1 MQKILR
7 TLMLTAALLLPFA
20 SNAQTSWTVADGT
33 TTHSKVPLD
42 FYNCD
47 GSGNRQAQMLYPAS
61 LLTEMSGST
70 IGTVKLY
77 HQNTTSKTVT
87 ASTWYL
93 RIGETTAT
101 DLSSG
106 LSTETLTTVYSGNLV
121 VEGGVM
127 TFELNTPYTYNG
139 GNLIVEIQTSGAS
152 QNWYGSSNQ
161 GCYGVDSIGSTYS
174 TMSTPNHTAFVP
186 KITFY
191 EQPSCFKVNNLAID
205 ATQTTAS
212 SLTLNWTDANNS
224 GASYDIYTITPAD
237 TTLIGS
243 STTTTYTATGLDA
256 NTAYVFGVASNCGG
270 GDLAEMRIVS
280 GRTAC
285 AAIATL
291 PYTMGFESADLQG
304 TSNAELFP
312 FCWTRINTLA
322 SGNNYYPYAYNY
334 GTPYNGGRHLYFYAS
349 AYGTYAD
356 TTGFIMPELDV
367 TTYPMNGNRVT
378 FWAKAS
384 SSSNPFTVLVG
395 TMTDPT
401 DRSTFT
407 LVESVSVTATSYTKY
422 AVSLASA
429 AATDA
434 YVAFIVPKVNST
446 MYIDDVT
453 LEELP
458 SCGDVTG
465 LTVAGTTSSSATLRW
480 NTVAGVMGYTVYNM
494 ADSSVIGTT
503 IDTTYTIEDLDANTV
518 YTFGVQSN
526 CAGGD
531 GAMATASG
539 RTACGA
545 VALPWTE
552 NFASSLSSDPCWRG
566 ASNITADSAFNS
578 GALTLGTFNTWS
590 HVTSPRCGLEGGH
603 YYKNVYGT
611 SVKHWMIT
619 PAIDLTTATSAQL
632 SFDVAL
638 TDYNNATLP
647 EENADTNTSQAFMV
661 IVSTDGGATWQ
672 RSNATVWQN
681 VEGANYTYASLA
693 STTYQTKVINLDQY
707 LGQTI
712 NIAFYCQSL
721 WAGGD
726 NDLHLDNIAVTEVPD
741 CPAPANIVVSNL
753 TGHTATL
760 TWEGDANGYTVYD
773 MSDTSV
779 YEYANDTTIELYA
792 LSGETAYTFGVT
804 SNCGSDESE
813 MVTISFTTPISC
825 PVPTDLAA
833 ALTPGDGTVATL
845 NWHEAGEASEWQL
858 CLNGDMTNLVTVYD
872 TTYDMTNLTPEQA
885 ITAKVRAICGAD
897 DTSAW
902 SAEISFT
909 PTNAYTLTVNNGT
922 ATNSKVPVYGNWVDN
937 HIKSQFIIPAA
948 DLSAMAYGNITKLTF
963 YSSDA
968 NKSWGAASFEV
979 YLSETSETTVNSLA
993 AVSDMTQVYT
1003 GSLGIANN
1011 VMEITLTT
1019 PYQYMGGNLMIA
1031 FEQPTSGTYS
1041 NCTWYGVDAT
1051 GASQGGYGSSVSQ
1064 QNFLPRTTFEFT
1076 PGEEPSC
1083 LPVSNLAVSDITTD
1097 GATLSWTGDASSY
1110 NVYAISG
1117 TDTTVDQNVN
1127 DVTVT
1132 LTGLTPMT
1140 QYTYGVRSVC
1150 GTDESDIRVVTFT
1163 TACAAVTLPYT
1174 ETFASTSATRNC
1186 WNLVSNNTAN
1196 IGGDNGMGFVTVSGR
1211 ETMRF
1216 SSYSSASD
1224 YNQYG
1229 FSPLMEISDDATN
1242 LKVKVVY
1249 ATYGSN
1255 DKLKFG
1261 YVTATDTVWDPTE
1274 YTTTGNSD
1282 WQTQTFVVPAT
1293 ATQLAVHYYGNYSYY
1308 GWIDSVVVTEMTG
1321 DYCAPV
1327 TAVTVDSVNSSSI
1340 SLSWTSDGTD
1350 FSVVNMADGTVAA
1363 TSTETYVT
1371 ITGLT
1376 AGTAYSFG
1384 VVNNCPTVSSDT
1396 VIIAAATQCENMC
1409 TLTILAED
1417 SYGDGWNDYYAM
1429 GNYSYLE
1436 FVQNG
1441 IVIAQY
1447 AMQAQNVPE
1456 ETTIY
1461 DTATVSVCSGVELSL
1476 RWVSNGENLDNEAS
1490 FTIQN
1495 ASGTVL
1501 YSVDDASELTSGTP
1515 FVTLT
1520 DPCSDSV
1527 VIVPDTLTVTIVA
1540 DATMGTTNP
1549 VPGTYQYPSTDNVT
1563 LSAVPNA
1570 GYRFVGWEYVSGT
1583 EVDTLD
1589 ADYIIVEFPASIF
1602 MGEGS
1607 VTFTALF
1614 EAGNPDSTTITYAV
1628 NDATMG
1634 SINPAGEQTVYV
1646 GNIIQVEATANAG
1659 YELYAWVLSIAV
1671 GSNSRTDT
1679 LFSDNANFANPM
1691 NFGAVSQSIVDSNAV
1706 VTITALFRAS
1716 TVVDGYT
1723 VTVNVNDAAMGHVE
1737 GAPTAAVAEN
1747 TVVTLTAVAN
1757 TGYRFVNWSNG
1768 LTNETISITV
1778 VSDTTLT
1785 ANFEAIPT
1793 YTVITNVAPE
1803 NSGSV
1808 NGAPAA
1814 AVLEG
1819 TVLTLTAVPAA
1830 GYHFVNWSNGLTD
1843 VTISVTVMSDTTLT
1857 ANFEANAANTY
1868 TVAVNFDATMGSVTG
1883 VPTDAVTSGTEVT
1896 LTAVANDGYH
1906 FVDWS
1911 TGETTETITIT
1922 VTSDTTITA
1931 NFEADAVE
1939 MYTVTVTS
1947 DDETMGTVTGSGEY
1961 EAGAQITIEAHANT
1975 GYRFVRWS
1983 DGNREALR
1991 QIVVTS
1997 DLTLVAYFEQVTGI
2011 DDVEGDNVSI
2021 YSAES
2026 RIVVK
2031 GAENSNI
2038 YVYDV
2043 NGRVVRTQANAT
2055 ETVEFTVPGTG
2066 VYLVKVGNAPAKRV
2080 VVVR

>member
-1 MQKILR
+1 MQKFLR

-33 TTHSKVPLD
+33 TLHSKVPLD

-93 RIGETTAT
+93 RMGETTET

-106 LSTETLTTVYSGNLV
+106 LSSETLTTVYSGNLV

-127 TFELNTPYTYNG
+127 TFEFTTPYTYNG

-161 GCYGVDSIGSTYS
+161 GCYGVDNIGSTYS
-174 TMSTPNHTAFVP
+174 TMSTPNYTAFVP

-191 EQPSCFKVNNLAID
+191 EQPSCFKVNDLDID
-205 ATQTTAS
+205 ATQTTSS
-212 SLTLNWTDANNS
+212 SLTLTWTDANNS

-270 GDLAEMRIVS
+270 GDLAELRIVS

-291 PYTMGFESADLQG
+291 PYTMGFEDADLQG
-304 TSNAELFP
+304 TSYAELFP

-322 SGNNYYPYAYNY
+322 SGTYTYYPYAYNY
-334 GTPYNGGRHLYFYAS
+334 GTPYNGGRHLYFTAS
-349 AYGTYAD
+349 SYGTYAD

-378 FWAKAS
+378 FWARAS
-384 SSSNPFTVLVG
+384 SSSYPYTVLVG

-422 AVSLASA
+422 AVSLATA

-434 YVAFIVPKVNST
+434 YVAFIVPKVTST

-465 LTVAGTTSSSATLRW
+465 LTVAGTTSSTATLRW
-480 NTVAGVMGYTVYNM
+480 NTVAGAMGYTVYNM
-494 ADSSVIGTT
+494 ADSSVLGTAT
-503 IDTTYTIEDLDANTV
+503 DTTYTVEDLDANTV

-531 GAMATASG
+531 GVMATASG
-539 RTACGA
+539 RTACA
-545 VALPWTE
+545 AETMPWSQD
-552 NFASSLSSDPCWRG
+552 FASSLSSDPCWRG
-566 ASNITADSAFNS
+566 ASNITADSAFNG
-578 GALTLGTFNTWS
+578 GALTLGSFNTWS

-611 SVKHWMIT
+611 GVKHWMIT

-638 TDYNNATLP
+638 TDFNNATLP
-647 EENADTNTSQAFMV
+647 EENADTNTSQALMV

-760 TWEGDANGYTVYD
+760 TWEGDADGYTVYD

-779 YEYANDTTIELYA
+779 YQYANDTTIELYA

-845 NWHEAGEASEWQL
+845 SWHEAGEASEWQL

-909 PTNAYTLTVNNGT
+909 PTNAYTLTVNDGT
-922 ATNSKVPVYGNWVDN
+922 ATNSYVPVYGLYTDD

-968 NKSWGAASFEV
+968 NKNWGAASFEV
-979 YLSETSETTVNSLA
+979 YMTETNETTVNSLA
-993 AVSDMTQVYT
+993 SVSDMTQVYT

-1031 FEQPTSGTYS
+1031 FEQPTSGTWGGC
-1041 NCTWYGVDAT
+1041 NWYGVDAT
-1051 GASQGGYGSSVSQ
+1051 GASQGGHGSSVSQ
-1064 QNFLPRTTFEFT
+1064 RNFLPKTTFDFT
-1076 PGEEPSC
+1076 PGEAPSC

-1110 NVYAISG
+1110 NVYVISG
-1117 TDTTVDQNVN
+1117 SDTTIDQNVS

-1140 QYTYGVRSVC
+1140 QYTYGVRSAC
-1150 GTDESDIRVVTFT
+1150 GGDESDIRVVTFN

-1196 IGGDNGMGFVTVSGR
+1196 VGASNGMGFVTVSGR

-1216 SSYSSASD
+1216 SSFSNASD

-1229 FSPLMEISDDATN
+1229 FSPLMEISDDATY
-1242 LKVKVVY
+1242 LQAKVVY
-1249 ATYGSN
+1249 ATYGSS

-1261 YVTATDTVWDPTE
+1261 YITATDTVWDPTE
-1274 YTTTGNSD
+1274 YTTTGDSD
-1282 WQTQTFVVPAT
+1282 WQSQTFVVPVT
-1293 ATQLAVHYYGNYSYY
+1293 ATQLAVHYYGNFSYY
-1308 GWIDSVVVTEMTG
+1308 GWIDSVEVVEMTG
-1321 DYCAPV
+1321 AYCAPV
-1327 TAVTVDSVNSSSI
+1327 TSLTVDSTTGSSVTLSWNGDAASYSIYNGSAYVGNTTGNTYTVSGLTASTGYTFGVTAVCTATDSSDMVTVDAMTDCAGGSCTITIV
-1340 SLSWTSDGTD
+1340 GTD
-1350 FSVVNMADGTVAA
+1350 D
-1363 TSTETYVT
+1363 
-1371 ITGLT
+1371 
-1376 AGTAYSFG
+1376 
-1384 VVNNCPTVSSDT
+1384 
-1396 VIIAAATQCENMC
+1396 
-1409 TLTILAED
+1409 
-1417 SYGDGWNDYYAM
+1417 YGDGWD
-1429 GNYSYLE
+1429 GSYIDIR
-1436 FVQNG
+1436 QNG
-1441 IVIAQY
+1441 ASVAHCTVEGEY
-1447 AMQAQNVPE
+1447 DPWGDSYPVTETFTYNVCAGIPVSFVWVNGGG
-1456 ETTIY
+1456 IY
-1461 DTATVSVCSGVELSL
+1461 D
-1476 RWVSNGENLDNEAS
+1476 DEAY

-1495 ASGTVL
+1495 ANGTVL
-1501 YSVDDASELTSGTP
+1501 YSVDDASELTIGAP
-1515 FVTLT
+1515 FVTLS
-1520 DPCSDSV
+1520 DACSDSV

-1540 DATMGTTNP
+1540 DATMGTTVP
-1549 VPGTYQYPSTDNVT
+1549 APGTYQYITGDTVRFQ
-1563 LSAVPNA
+1563 AVPNN
-1570 GYRFVGWEYVSGT
+1570 GYHFSGWIMSANGQN
-1583 EVDTLD
+1583 DTLG
-1589 ADYIIVEFPASIF
+1589 AEYISAYVPANAIMSY
-1602 MGEGS
+1602 GS
-1607 VTFTALF
+1607 MTLTALF

-1634 SINPAGEQTVYV
+1634 TTVPAPGTHTIYV
-1646 GNIIQVEATANAG
+1646 GNTIQAEATANAG

-1671 GSNSRTDT
+1671 GSNNNTDT
-1679 LFSDNANFANPM
+1679 IYSDDEDFANPM
-1691 NFGAVSQSIVDSNAV
+1691 IFGTLPQSIVDNNATI
-1706 VTITALFRAS
+1706 TITALFQAS
-1716 TVVDGYT
+1716 TIVDGYT

-1757 TGYRFVNWSNG
+1757 NGYRFVNWSNG
-1768 LTNETISITV
+1768 LTNDTISITV

-1793 YTVITNVAPE
+1793 YTVTTNVAPE

-1857 ANFEANAANTY
+1857 ANFEANAADTY

-1983 DGNREALR
+1983 DGNTEALR

>member
-1 MQKILR
+1 M
-7 TLMLTAALLLPFA
+7 
-20 SNAQTSWTVADGT
+20 
-33 TTHSKVPLD
+33 
-42 FYNCD
+42 
-47 GSGNRQAQMLYPAS
+47 GNIDWS
-61 LLTEMSGST
+61 MS
-70 IGTVKLY
+70 
-77 HQNTTSKTVT
+77 
-87 ASTWYL
+87 AE
-93 RIGETTAT
+93 RIER
-101 DLSSG
+101 LIRG
-106 LSTETLTTVYSGNLV
+106 LSPWPG
-121 VEGGVM
+121 
-127 TFELNTPYTYNG
+127 
-139 GNLIVEIQTSGAS
+139 
-152 QNWYGSSNQ
+152 
-161 GCYGVDSIGSTYS
+161 
-174 TMSTPNHTAFVP
+174 
-186 KITFY
+186 
-191 EQPSCFKVNNLAID
+191 
-205 ATQTTAS
+205 
-212 SLTLNWTDANNS
+212 
-224 GASYDIYTITPAD
+224 
-237 TTLIGS
+237 
-243 STTTTYTATGLDA
+243 TYT
-256 NTAYVFGVASNCGG
+256 
-270 GDLAEMRIVS
+270 
-280 GRTAC
+280 
-285 AAIATL
+285 
-291 PYTMGFESADLQG
+291 
-304 TSNAELFP
+304 
-312 FCWTRINTLA
+312 
-322 SGNNYYPYAYNY
+322 YYPYAYNY
-334 GTPYNGGRHLYFYAS
+334 GTPHDGSRHLYFTAS
-349 AYGTYAD
+349 SYGTYAD

-378 FWAKAS
+378 FWAKANS
-384 SSSNPFTVLVG
+384 SSYPYTVLVG

-434 YVAFIVPKVNST
+434 YVAFIVPKVTST

-465 LTVAGTTSSSATLRW
+465 LTVAGTTSSTATLLW
-480 NTVAGVMGYTVYNM
+480 NTVDGAMGYTVYNM
-494 ADSSVIGTT
+494 ADNSVLGTAT
-503 IDTTYTIEDLDANTV
+503 DTTYTVENLDANTE
-518 YTFGVQSN
+518 YTFGVHSN

-531 GAMATASG
+531 GVMATASG
-539 RTACGA
+539 RTACAAETMPWSENFDNWTAKSPCWSFLSGLLSEGNPTASTSAWSLNSSYGNYITISGKALTMNLYSQNRYWAVTPAVAITSDNAVLSVDVAVAQWSEATPNYDDNDTLAFLATTDGGATWTLLQAYGGTQLNALGNQYTTLIVPIPSDYYGQDVRFAIYGGSVSGTSPHDNRFVFDNVSVGEAPSCLPVSNLAVSDITSDGATLSWTGDASSYNVYAISGTDTILSESVSDVTVTLTGLTPMTSYTYGVRTACGTDESDIRVVTFNTACGA
-545 VALPWTE
+545 VAMPWTE
-552 NFASSLSSDPCWRG
+552 NFASSLASDPCWRG
-566 ASNITADSAFNS
+566 ASNITADSAFNG
-578 GALTLGTFNTWS
+578 GALTLGAFNTWS

-647 EENADTNTSQAFMV
+647 EENADTNTSQVLMV

-721 WAGGD
+721 WNGGD

-741 CPAPANIVVSNL
+741 CLAPANIVVSNL

-760 TWEGDANGYTVYD
+760 TWSGTADGYTVYD

-779 YEYANDTTIELYA
+779 YASANDTTIELYA
-792 LSGETAYTFGVT
+792 LNGETAYTFGVT
-804 SNCGSDESE
+804 SNCGSDESDIRT
-813 MVTISFTTPISC
+813 VSFTTLVSC

-872 TTYDMTNLTPEQA
+872 STYDMTSLTPEQA

-909 PTNAYTLTVNNGT
+909 PTNAYTVTVNDGT

-948 DLSAMAYGNITKLTF
+948 DLSAMAYGSITKLTF

-968 NKSWGAASFEV
+968 SKNWGAASFEV

-993 AVSDMTQVYT
+993 AVSGMTQVYT

-1041 NCTWYGVDAT
+1041 NCTWYGVNVT
-1051 GASQGGYGSSVSQ
+1051 GASQGGYGTSVSQ
-1064 QNFLPRTTFEFT
+1064 QNFLPKTTFDFT
-1076 PGEEPSC
+1076 PGEAPSC
-1083 LPVSNLAVSDITTD
+1083 LPVSGLAVSDITTD

-1117 TDTTVDQNVN
+1117 TDTILSESVS

-1140 QYTYGVRSVC
+1140 SYTYGVRTAC
-1150 GTDESDIRVVTFT
+1150 GTDESDIRVVTFS

-1186 WNLVSNNTAN
+1186 WNLVSNNTTN
-1196 IGGDNGMGFVTVSGR
+1196 VGGDNGMGFVTVSGR

-1216 SSYSSASD
+1216 SSYSNASD

-1229 FSPLMEISDDATN
+1229 FSPLMEISDDATY
-1242 LKVKVVY
+1242 LQAKVVY

-1261 YVTATDTVWDPTE
+1261 YITATDTVWDPTE

-1282 WQTQTFVVPAT
+1282 WQTQTFVVPVT

-1308 GWIDSVVVTEMTG
+1308 GWIDSVEVVEMTG
-1321 DYCAPV
+1321 AYCAPV
-1327 TAVTVDSVNSSSI
+1327 TSLTVDSTTGSSVTLSWNGDAASYSIYNGSAYVGNTTDNSYTVNGLTASTGYTFGVTALCTATDSSDMVTVDAMTDCDGGSCTITIV
-1340 SLSWTSDGTD
+1340 GTD
-1350 FSVVNMADGTVAA
+1350 D
-1363 TSTETYVT
+1363 
-1371 ITGLT
+1371 
-1376 AGTAYSFG
+1376 
-1384 VVNNCPTVSSDT
+1384 
-1396 VIIAAATQCENMC
+1396 
-1409 TLTILAED
+1409 
-1417 SYGDGWNDYYAM
+1417 YGDGWDGSYIDIRQNGASVAHCTVEGEYDPWGDSYPVTETYTYNVCAGIPVSFVGG
-1429 GNYSYLE
+1429 GNY
-1436 FVQNG
+1436 
-1441 IVIAQY
+1441 
-1447 AMQAQNVPE
+1447 
-1456 ETTIY
+1456 
-1461 DTATVSVCSGVELSL
+1461 D
-1476 RWVSNGENLDNEAS
+1476 DEAY

-1495 ASGTVL
+1495 ANGTVL
-1501 YSVDDASELTSGTP
+1501 YSVDDASELTSGAP
-1515 FVTLT
+1515 FVTLS

-1549 VPGTYQYPSTDNVT
+1549 VPGTYQYPSTDTVT
-1563 LSAVPNA
+1563 ISAVPNA

-1602 MGEGS
+1602 MVEGS

-1659 YELYAWVLSIAV
+1659 YELYAWVLSIVV

-1679 LFSDNANFANPM
+1679 IYSDSADFANPM
-1691 NFGAVSQSIVDSNAV
+1691 NFGAVSQSIVDNNAV
-1706 VTITALFRAS
+1706 VTITALFRAI

-1747 TVVTLTAVAN
+1747 TVVTLNAVAN

-1768 LTNETISITV
+1768 LTNDTISITV

-1793 YTVITNVAPE
+1793 YTVTTNVAPE

-1947 DDETMGTVTGSGEY
+1947 DDETMGYVTGSGEY
-1961 EAGAQITIEAHANT
+1961 EAGAQITIEAHANE

-1983 DGNREALR
+1983 DGETEALR
-1991 QIVVTS
+1991 QITVTS
-1997 DLTLVAYFEQVTGI
+1997 DLTLVAYFEQVNGI
-2011 DDVEGDNVSI
+2011 DDVEGDNVDI

-2031 GAENSNI
+2031 GAENMNI

-2055 ETVEFTVPGTG
+2055 ETVEFTMNTTG